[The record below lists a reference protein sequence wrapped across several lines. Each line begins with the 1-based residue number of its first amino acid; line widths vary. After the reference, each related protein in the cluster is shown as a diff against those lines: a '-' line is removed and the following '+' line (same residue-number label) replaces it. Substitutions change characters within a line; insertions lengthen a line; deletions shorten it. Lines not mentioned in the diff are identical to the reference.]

1 MRDKINVPQNQVYQ
15 NIQTHG
21 IQQPQP
27 IVNYGQQLQ
36 PQNCMPSLNS
46 YAQNIPYNNN
56 YVMTRASIYREF
68 PIIFLMAILREL

>member
-1 MRDKINVPQNQVYQ
+1 MPTEMRDKINVPQNQVYQ

-56 YVMTRASIYREF
+56 YVMTRFMY
-68 PIIFLMAILREL
+68 